1 MMSLWYNDF
10 ERGCIMKQT
19 TVRIDDEL
27 YKSIKKHLIDIDKT
41 FNEYVNDLI
50 KKDLENKTSS

>member
-1 MMSLWYNDF
+1 MTSLCYNDF

-41 FNEYVNDLI
+41 FNEYVTELI
-50 KKDLENKTSS
+50 KKDLEGKMSS

>member
-1 MMSLWYNDF
+1 
-10 ERGCIMKQT
+10 MKQT

-41 FNEYVNDLI
+41 FNEYVNALI